1 MPKIPDI
8 AIEATSTIAGAGAA
22 YQAGDPSAGYAVR
35 EFLNNGLRGLLNHFS
50 SQRQSKRI
58 TDVTEFAL
66 NEIRQRLEDGEKLR
80 DDGFFDKTIEDRCD
94 AEEVLEAVLLKARDE
109 PEEKKTIHIGGLFEN
124 GCFDS
129 KIDSSTLHFL
139 CKESE
144 NLTYQQLCIIK
155 IVNEKNKKKYSFR
168 KTSLRSS
175 LVHDHSTIQEIRDN
189 LTPEK
194 FSVLLETIALGGK
207 GYIMY
212 DCVWTPQLESD
223 VIKLLAPDTI
233 EPLPAGEMLY
243 EYMNLKLIPEE
254 DVLPIVEAL
263 S

>member
-1 MPKIPDI
+1 MQPSR
-8 AIEATSTIAGAGAA
+8 TSTFFRRIGCLW
-22 YQAGDPSAGYAVR
+22 QLRWNPL
-35 EFLNNGLRGLLNHFS
+35 FL
-50 SQRQSKRI
+50 
-58 TDVTEFAL
+58 AC
-66 NEIRQRLEDGEKLR
+66 
-80 DDGFFDKTIEDRCD
+80 DKS
-94 AEEVLEAVLLKARDE
+94 VV
-109 PEEKKTIHIGGLFEN
+109 
-124 GCFDS
+124 
-129 KIDSSTLHFL
+129 
-139 CKESE
+139 
-144 NLTYQQLCIIK
+144 NLTKKWYNVHGELLWNKVCLTSLYQRSSLYNTPIYYRTHVIIK

>member
-80 DDGFFDKTIEDRCD
+80 DDGFFDKTIDRSD
-94 AEEVLEAVLLKARDE
+94 AEEVFEDVLLKARDE
-109 PEEKKTIHIGGLFEN
+109 PQEKKIPYIGSLFKN
-124 GCFDS
+124 GCFDAS
-129 KIDSSTLHFL
+129 IDSGTLHFL

-144 NLTYQQLCIIK
+144 NLTYRQLCIIK
-155 IVNEKNKKKYSFR
+155 IANEMRERGYPLRSESFR
-168 KTSLRSS
+168 KFI
-175 LVHDHSTIQEIRDN
+175 TIKDIRRN
-189 LTPEK
+189 TTPEQFSTLTECVVLRDKGYLAFK
-194 FSVLLETIALGGK
+194 FSTTPGIELEILK
-207 GYIMY
+207 YIIPNTMESLPTGTVMY
-212 DCVWTPQLESD
+212 EH
-223 VIKLLAPDTI
+223 
-233 EPLPAGEMLY
+233 
-243 EYMNLKLIPEE
+243 MNLQSIPEA
-254 DVLPIVEAL
+254 DVLPVIKAL